1 LGERLTGSQ
10 KVGGS
15 NPPGS
20 TTKLKSTIPSSKN
33 PSSYLSISPNPHTG
47 LAVPLYRLIEGFL
60 LSCRV
65 ENKSPATVS
74 FYKNILDKFQWFLKK
89 YGINTINS
97 ISIRSFLAYVKD
109 SENRWDSVNA
119 RANKKVAPYTLE
131 RYYTGL
137 SALFRWSMEEG
148 LIEVNP
154 MQTIKKPKVPRK

>member
-20 TTKLKSTIPSSKN
+20 TIKPNHAIENSGN
-33 PSSYLSISPNPHTG
+33 PNAYHSISPNRGPG

-74 FYKNILDKFQWFLKK
+74 FNKNILDKFQWFLNKF
-89 YGINTINS
+89 GIETDFSNNNS
-97 ISIRSFLAYVKD
+97 AACSGTQIREWVVLGAK
-109 SENRWDSVNA
+109 
-119 RANKKVAPYTLE
+119 
-131 RYYTGL
+131 
-137 SALFRWSMEEG
+137 
-148 LIEVNP
+148 
-154 MQTIKKPKVPRK
+154 